1 MGHQSFWLAAL
12 SPASAEDS
20 VFASCI
26 GAVDLSRVARG
37 RWGEDRAATHYRR
50 LGYEVRDRNWRC
62 VHGEMDLIVQ
72 RGDLIV
78 FCEVKTRRTDAYGS
92 GFWAVN
98 RTKQIRLRRIGAAW
112 LQMNGQGGLKIRFDV
127 AAITGVRI
135 EVREGVL

>member
-1 MGHQSFWLAAL
+1 MGHQSLL
-12 SPASAEDS
+12 VSLRSAVAGRS
-20 VFASCI
+20 SRRSCV

-37 RWGEDRAATHYRR
+37 RWGEDLAATHYRR
-50 LGYEVRDRNWRC
+50 HGFEVIGRNWRC
-62 VHGEMDLIVQ
+62 EHGEMDLVVQ

-78 FCEVKTRRTDAYGS
+78 FCEVKTRRTQAYGS

-98 RTKQIRLRRIGAAW
+98 RTKQLRLRRIGSAW
-112 LQMNGQGGLKIRFDV
+112 LRAHPHRSVQVRFDV